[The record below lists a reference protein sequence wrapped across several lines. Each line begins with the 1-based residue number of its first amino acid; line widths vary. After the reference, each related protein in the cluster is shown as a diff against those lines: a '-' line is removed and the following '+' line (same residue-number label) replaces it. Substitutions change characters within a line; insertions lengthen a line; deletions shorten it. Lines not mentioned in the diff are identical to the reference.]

1 MKFNLILK
9 RTTPTNPL
17 KNQGGFEEEAT
28 NKFFINQWVT
38 YENIN
43 HILDPN
49 NEDENIQKS
58 EDENIPVVEKGVD
71 NLERTVNDD
80 SIKEEQRAAYNL
92 RSHDTLKLQW
102 DKLSPW
108 SITIAQRHMRLQQS
122 CYKWFGP
129 GCAQHCW

>member
-1 MKFNLILK
+1 M
-9 RTTPTNPL
+9 
-17 KNQGGFEEEAT
+17 
-28 NKFFINQWVT
+28 T

-92 RSHDTLKLQW
+92 RSHDTLKLQ
-102 DKLSPW
+102 
-108 SITIAQRHMRLQQS
+108 
-122 CYKWFGP
+122 
-129 GCAQHCW
+129 